1 MLIKISNV
9 LHDFDSSNSRMK
21 NYIYLPDN
29 PTEADYFK
37 LFFDSDLVEHILEKK
52 KHYYTFVCN
61 KFEVSDHSKLKIGFQ
76 LLSQKWIHF
85 LV

>member
-1 MLIKISNV
+1 
-9 LHDFDSSNSRMK
+9 MK

-52 KHYYTFVCN
+52 HIIILLFAIN
-61 KFEVSDHSKLKIGFQ
+61 LKFQTIQS
-76 LLSQKWIHF
+76 
-85 LV
+85 